1 MGFLVLVAVPP
12 GVMAVDFNQT
22 FKFAAVLL
30 KKPCGFNCA
39 APCGGKGEMLD
50 AVLPH
55 SGDKVCHVLVPY
67 HFADVE
73 VLVAAV
79 AGNLILLEKAA
90 LPSSLSSSQT
100 AL

>member
-1 MGFLVLVAVPP
+1 MLVAVPL

-30 KKPCGFNCA
+30 EEPCGFNRA
-39 APCGGKGEMLD
+39 APYGGKSEMLNT
-50 AVLPH
+50 VL
-55 SGDKVCHVLVPY
+55 SKAGDEAFHILVPD

-73 VLVAAV
+73 VIVAAV
-79 AGNLILLEKAA
+79 PLNFVLVKRRQTS

-100 AL
+100 GF